1 MGNPGAPGLAHIM
14 KGKKDEKNEETTD
27 LLPAVACADMPQVTA
42 MTHQMQI

>member
-27 LLPAVACADMPQVTA
+27 LLPAVACADMQSA
-42 MTHQMQI
+42 SCQCAG